1 MSQEKDPKK
10 GREGD
15 RGKAAKT
22 LLGVPPRPASAPPGI
37 APLNRS
43 RFPGLR
49 PPQEVPKSVPSPRA
63 KLPSVEE
70 ISNSLLVSDEST
82 GGQLPGL
89 EELSGSLLLDDPTVV
104 VPDPTLSPPLPAA
117 QARAAP
123 VARPFPMGLP
133 DLPPATPGP
142 NLDSF
147 LSTATAM
154 APHPATGADPFAVAG
169 PEAPAAAH
177 HVEAPLGEPVGS
189 QAPDPPGASRGPP
202 AVVSHATAPV
212 SGDVEVTALP
222 PGRLV
227 AAMETL
233 KKGLGYV
240 RSAFATG
247 SRSPAARRTWLLPA
261 VALTGL
267 VVGVGLVSVVVSL
280 TRKAT
285 APTEA
290 STEAPVAE
298 EKRPATPVLAV
309 PAPVIPSEGASS
321 APCAVAGTPRVVAP
335 SAVVP
340 SGIEVRAL
348 GDDVALG
355 FAPDEHRATVLRL
368 DPVSLSSSATV
379 EAKSI
384 DPIRR
389 VVPLGSSK
397 VPLGIAVDV
406 DHKGD
411 AVQGRRTIPLETPLQ
426 IGAAGGNLVWAH
438 RGGSVGGTLWP
449 IDGEGDVEAAR
460 GAAELGDS
468 AAATAVAVR
477 HANAIWLGAATGH
490 DSLSPSGG
498 LSRLGGF
505 GSTVGSPA
513 VAINGGVVVAAWA
526 DRASSSDPWRLRWV
540 RFKAGEAA
548 GDPSTFIPPAGGRGV
563 QSMSPSIAAIP
574 GGRFLLVWTEGP
586 ATGHDVRALTLSRT
600 GEPIGPPL
608 DVSNKSANAGQGQA
622 AVNASRQGLVAFL
635 EATDSGFQVVATPI
649 GCGL

>member
-1 MSQEKDPKK
+1 MILCDSSAAQDIVHDVFLEAWEHAASYDSA
-10 GREGD
+10 
-15 RGKAAKT
+15 RGQVKSWLMLRA
-22 LLGVPPRPASAPPGI
+22 
-37 APLNRS
+37 RS
-43 RFPGLR
+43 RSIDFRRGAG
-49 PPQEVPKSVPSPRA
+49 RA
-63 KLPSVEE
+63 RV
-70 ISNSLLVSDEST
+70 NVVSD
-82 GGQLPGL
+82 
-89 EELSGSLLLDDPTVV
+89 DFW
-104 VPDPTLSPPLPAA
+104 
-117 QARAAP
+117 AR
-123 VARPFPMGLP
+123 L
-133 DLPPATPGP
+133 
-142 NLDSF
+142 
-147 LSTATAM
+147 
-154 APHPATGADPFAVAG
+154 ADVS
-169 PEAPAAAH
+169 
-177 HVEAPLGEPVGS
+177 VGEN
-189 QAPDPPGASRGPP
+189 APDHEAVRGA
-202 AVVSHATAPV
+202 
-212 SGDVEVTALP
+212 
-222 PGRLV
+222 
-227 AAMETL
+227 
-233 KKGLGYV
+233 
-240 RSAFATG
+240 
-247 SRSPAARRTWLLPA
+247 LL
-261 VALTGL
+261 
-267 VVGVGLVSVVVSL
+267 S
-280 TRKAT
+280 
-285 APTEA
+285 
-290 STEAPVAE
+290 
-298 EKRPATPVLAV
+298 
-309 PAPVIPSEGASS
+309 
-321 APCAVAGTPRVVAP
+321 
-335 SAVVP
+335 
-340 SGIEVRAL
+340 
-348 GDDVALG
+348 
-355 FAPDEHRATVLRL
+355 
-368 DPVSLSSSATV
+368 
-379 EAKSI
+379 
-384 DPIRR
+384 
-389 VVPLGSSK
+389 
-397 VPLGIAVDV
+397 LGIAVDV